1 MNDEVEAAEPHEG
14 RPQQAQPGV
23 DHPDDDTRH
32 PKPNANADAAE
43 EVASDAAS
51 KAATVGSDAASD
63 VERAAVEAARP
74 LVERAVAD
82 EVTPGAVLLVGT
94 AGGAGHGIALGMR
107 RYGGAAVTLDTRYDL
122 ASLTKVVGCLPA
134 LLHLLDKGEIRLN
147 DPLRR
152 FFSNAGWFQEPS
164 LGDATLEQ
172 LALHVS
178 GLPAWK
184 PLFAWVSDR
193 RTAIANVLQT
203 ERSENPGTQV
213 YSDLGVI
220 ALTAVIERVSGLHLD
235 VFLHRHVF
243 GPMEMPTTRYGPLPH
258 GVPVA
263 ATEDDGWRG
272 RMLEG
277 EVHDEN
283 AVVLDGVSGHAG
295 LFATAADLLRYGR
308 AWLLRDAPFAS
319 SRWLDEALRDR
330 SGGVGSRRGLLWSL
344 RHDGWAFG
352 KEASG
357 EAFGHTGF
365 TGTSLAIDPGAGW
378 VSVLLTNRVH
388 PHRGSPDGIIR
399 LRRSVHDAI
408 TVAFR
413 EAST

>member
-1 MNDEVEAAEPHEG
+1 MDEVDAAGPHEG
-14 RPQQAQPGV
+14 RHDGRPQEAQPGV
-23 DHPDDDTRH
+23 GHPHDDTR
-32 PKPNANADAAE
+32 PTTPDANADAAS
-43 EVASDAAS
+43 EVASDA
-51 KAATVGSDAASD
+51 VSD
-63 VERAAVEAARP
+63 VERAAVDAARP
-74 LVERAVAD
+74 LVERAIAD

-94 AGGAGHGIALGMR
+94 ARGAGHGIALGMR
-107 RYGGAAVTLDTRYDL
+107 RYGGGAVTLDTRYDL

-134 LLHLLDKGEIRLN
+134 LLHLLDTGDIRLN

-164 LGDATLEQ
+164 LGDATVEQ

-203 ERSENPGTQV
+203 ERSEHPGTQV

-243 GPMEMPTTRYGPLPH
+243 GPMAMATTRYGPLPH
-258 GVPVA
+258 GLPVA

-283 AVVLDGVSGHAG
+283 AVVLDGISGHAG
-295 LFATAADLLRYGR
+295 LFATAADLLRYGQ

-357 EAFGHTGF
+357 DAFGHTGF
-365 TGTSLAIDPGAGW
+365 TGTSLAIDPGTGW

-388 PHRGSPDGIIR
+388 PQRGSPDGIIR
-399 LRRSVHDAI
+399 LRRAVHDAI
-408 TVAFR
+408 AVAFR
-413 EAST
+413 EASA

>member
-1 MNDEVEAAEPHEG
+1 MNDEVDAAEPHQG
-14 RPQQAQPGV
+14 QRQQAQAGLDHRDDATRGPAPGA
-23 DHPDDDTRH
+23 T
-32 PKPNANADAAE
+32 ADI
-43 EVASDAAS
+43 
-51 KAATVGSDAASD
+51 
-63 VERAAVEAARP
+63 ERAAVDAARP
-74 LVERAVAD
+74 LVERAIAD
-82 EVTPGAVLLVGT
+82 EITPGAVLLVGS
-94 AGGAGHGIALGMR
+94 ADGAGHGIALGMR
-107 RYGGAAVTLDTRYDL
+107 RYGGAAVTMDTRYDL

-134 LLHLLDKGEIRLN
+134 LLHLLETSEVRLD
-147 DPLRR
+147 DPIRR
-152 FFSNAGWFQEPS
+152 FFSNAGWFEEPS

-203 ERSENPGTQV
+203 ELSETPGTHR

-243 GPMEMPTTRYGPLPH
+243 GPMAMSTTRYGPLPH
-258 GVPVA
+258 GLPIA

-272 RMLEG
+272 RLLEG

-283 AVVLDGVSGHAG
+283 AFVLDGVSGHAG
-295 LFATAADLLRYGR
+295 LFATAADLLRYGQ
-308 AWLLRDAPFAS
+308 AWLRREAPFAS
-319 SRWLDEALRDR
+319 STWIEAALRDR
-330 SGGVGSRRGLLWSL
+330 SGGVGTPRGLLWPL

-352 KEASG
+352 NEASPA
-357 EAFGHTGF
+357 AFGHTGF
-365 TGTSLAIDPGAGW
+365 TGTSLAVDPQTGW

-413 EAST
+413 EASR

>member
-1 MNDEVEAAEPHEG
+1 MKHEVDA
-14 RPQQAQPGV
+14 AQPHQEQHEAPRTEL
-23 DHPDDDTRH
+23 DHRQ
-32 PKPNANADAAE
+32 AA
-43 EVASDAAS
+43 ASDA
-51 KAATVGSDAASD
+51 
-63 VERAAVEAARP
+63 ERAAVDAARP
-74 LVERAVAD
+74 LVERAIAD
-82 EVTPGAVLLVGT
+82 EVTPGAVLLVG
-94 AGGAGHGIALGMR
+94 APEGDGFGIALGMR
-107 RYGGAAVTLDTRYDL
+107 RYGGAAVTMDTRYDL

-134 LLHLLDKGEIRLN
+134 LLHLLEAGEVRLH
-147 DPLRR
+147 DPVNR

-193 RTAIANVLQT
+193 RTAIANVLQS
-203 ERSENPGTQV
+203 ERSEAPGTHV

-220 ALTAVIERVSGLHLD
+220 TLTAVIERVSGLHLD

-243 GPMEMPTTRYGPLPH
+243 GPMQMTTTRYGPLPH
-258 GVPVA
+258 GLPVA

-283 AVVLDGVSGHAG
+283 AFVLDGVSGHAG
-295 LFATAADLLRYGR
+295 LFATAADVLRYGQ
-308 AWLLRDAPFAS
+308 AWLRKEAPFAS
-319 SRWLDEALRDR
+319 SSWMEEALRDR
-330 SGGVGSRRGLLWSL
+330 SGGAGSPRGLLWPL

-352 KEASG
+352 AEASAG
-357 EAFGHTGF
+357 SFGHTGF
-365 TGTSLAIDPGAGW
+365 TGTSLAVDPETGW

-388 PHRGSPDGIIR
+388 PRRGSPDGIIR
-399 LRRSVHDAI
+399 LRRAVHDAI
-408 TVAFR
+408 TAAFR
-413 EAST
+413 EAAP